1 MALGRGRR
9 EEELL
14 SWRCACLGSV
24 HVPRRVGRP
33 LFRAHGVVGEKRRFS
48 GRAPLPW
55 ISTPYPAQWTGRRGA
70 GPGGVAGDAKRQ
82 VVRRQFRTASCVCV
96 RLSFH
101 PSFHPQG
108 PALCP
113 SARGART
120 ARPGAGRASEGLG
133 ALPSV
138 PAEPRSPQRGAAML
152 CRGGGGSLRERVSAG
167 SPQPPPRWSQGRKR
181 GADGKRRMRSD
192 GEAAMC
198 GDVERRASDSRADR

>member
-1 MALGRGRR
+1 MQLRSPRCCHWWPRAQGERAKTAQSRAPISRRGRAGPGRTMALGRGRR

-96 RLSFH
+96 SVCPSIRLSILRA
-101 PSFHPQG
+101 PRYVLPPEE
-108 PALCP
+108 PARHGQEQVGQAKG
-113 SARGART
+113 S
-120 ARPGAGRASEGLG
+120 GRCRRSRLSRDPLSEGPPCC
-133 ALPSV
+133 A
-138 PAEPRSPQRGAAML
+138 AGAAGL
-152 CRGGGGSLRERVSAG
+152 
-167 SPQPPPRWSQGRKR
+167 
-181 GADGKRRMRSD
+181 
-192 GEAAMC
+192 
-198 GDVERRASDSRADR
+198 